1 MGENWTLAELV
12 QRANRALAAA
22 AVRAP
27 NGRVSD
33 MPDARMVRW
42 YATTGLLDRPVIRG
56 RVAYYGERH
65 LLQLVAVKRLQAQG
79 LTLAAIQRRLAG
91 AREATLR
98 ELAALPS
105 SQPFGASITPDGHG
119 RTLTEM
125 GGRPT
130 EVPASRSRPRFWAE
144 RPSTH
149 SVIAGRALATGDRD
163 SDSESADSATAVLA
177 GDLDTGVLYA
187 LRVGGAIVLL
197 PREPDA
203 DDVAAI
209 RAAARPLHDVLMARG
224 LLAPQSR
231 QDQPTRRDPQKGTS
245 R

>member
-12 QRANRALAAA
+12 ERANRALAAA
-22 AVRAP
+22 DVRAP

-42 YATTGLLDRPVIRG
+42 YTTTGLLHRPVIRG

-91 AREATLR
+91 AQEATLR

-105 SQPFGASITPDGHG
+105 SGVPIASDGHG
-119 RTLTEM
+119 RTATETA
-125 GGRPT
+125 GRPADL
-130 EVPASRSRPRFWAE
+130 PASRSRPRFWAE
-144 RPSTH
+144 RPSTR
-149 SVIAGRALATGDRD
+149 SVIAERALATHDRD
-163 SDSESADSATAVLA
+163 SDSDSAGGAAAVHA
-177 GDLDTGVLYA
+177 GGLDTSVLYA

-209 RAAARPLHDVLMARG
+209 RAAARPLHDVLIARG

-231 QDQPTRRDPQKGTS
+231 QDQQTRRDPQKGTS